1 MRCSSPEAVTPEEIV
16 AYVDGDAPS
25 RVVEH
30 IRSCASCA
38 EEAHRYARTQA
49 RLRAALHRFDCP
61 SPLALGE
68 YNLGL
73 VSAEDRTRI
82 ASHVLECPT
91 CAEELRALRAFLA
104 DEPASAIGVVG
115 RLRRIVATLVTP
127 RLGLAPAAVR
137 GAGDAGTRTYE
148 AEDAT
153 ISLSVTPG
161 TRRGRYALVG
171 LVLFERTAGH
181 SPIRAEAHLSSST
194 EESTTDSAEVDELGN
209 FGFDDLTPGVYQI
222 EIRVS
227 DRSIVVEA
235 LHIGD

>member
-1 MRCSSPEAVTPEEIV
+1 M
-16 AYVDGDAPS
+16 
-25 RVVEH
+25 
-30 IRSCASCA
+30 
-38 EEAHRYARTQA
+38 TQNPQ
-49 RLRAALHRFDCP
+49 FGFP
-61 SPLALGE
+61 FS
-68 YNLGL
+68 
-73 VSAEDRTRI
+73 
-82 ASHVLECPT
+82 
-91 CAEELRALRAFLA
+91 
-104 DEPASAIGVVG
+104 
-115 RLRRIVATLVTP
+115 
-127 RLGLAPAAVR
+127 AVR
-137 GAGDAGTRTYE
+137 PDFRDLHLSY
-148 AEDAT
+148 AT

-209 FGFDDLTPGVYQI
+209 FGFDDLAPGVYQI